1 MVKNIYMDTQKR
13 KDLNLRLGNLILA
26 IFLATVPTAITYG
39 TLSVHGLN
47 ICRNLSS
54 KVSNSREIKKT
65 CDQASWD
72 TTKSYIVLIGFF
84 ITLPTWM
91 WFYLSVKRKKES
103 SKKQLVGVYDDKK
116 LEKGN
121 SKILSCFEFF
131 VIFFVFL
138 AFSTSRAF
146 VCLLAVMPIGLNLFM
161 KISFI
166 RKSAENFPGPNN
178 IIEIAEAK

>member
-103 SKKQLVGVYDDKK
+103 S
-116 LEKGN
+116 
-121 SKILSCFEFF
+121 
-131 VIFFVFL
+131 
-138 AFSTSRAF
+138 R
-146 VCLLAVMPIGLNLFM
+146 
-161 KISFI
+161 
-166 RKSAENFPGPNN
+166 NN
-178 IIEIAEAK
+178 